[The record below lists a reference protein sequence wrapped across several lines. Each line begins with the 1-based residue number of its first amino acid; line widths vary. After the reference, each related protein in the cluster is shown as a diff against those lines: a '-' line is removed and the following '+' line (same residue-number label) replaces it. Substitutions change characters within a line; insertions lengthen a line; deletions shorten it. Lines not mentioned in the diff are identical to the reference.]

1 MHGVRNTTVL
11 LCVYILGL
19 EQLQLPAG
27 DNDGRDREP
36 VRIVW
41 RSDDG
46 TITHNID
53 TRGGAP
59 INGRYQ
65 RSPFICAT
73 CAVNLLSAFNIA
85 LLYNCNGVAS
95 SCSACLASSIGTGL
109 ECAWLNPSN
118 SCVIDTTP
126 AVTTDNLQCPNPVIT
141 AISPTMGPPQGGTA
155 ITISGTGLGT
165 IFSDV
170 DGRVMINGQPCET
183 AGQEE
188 GYVPGLEIV
197 CETPNLVA
205 AGDFTIM
212 VTLPRENE
220 NATASSPVAF
230 TSVTPSVTGVEPEF
244 GPVAGGTRVRVM
256 GTSLGIGNVEDT
268 TVTVNSEECTVE

>member
-1 MHGVRNTTVL
+1 MVGIKGPLLFVL
-11 LCVYILGL
+11 HVLSILF
-19 EQLQLPAG
+19 LP
-27 DNDGRDREP
+27 
-36 VRIVW
+36 
-41 RSDDG
+41 S
-46 TITHNID
+46 
-53 TRGGAP
+53 
-59 INGRYQ
+59 
-65 RSPFICAT
+65 
-73 CAVNLLSAFNIA
+73 IA

-126 AVTTDNLQCPNPVIT
+126 AVTTDDLQCPNPVIT
-141 AISPTMGPPQGGTA
+141 AISPTMGPLQGGTA
-155 ITISGTGLGT
+155 ITITGTGLGT
-165 IFSDV
+165 MFSDV
-170 DGRVMINGQPCET
+170 DGRVMINGQPCAT

-197 CETPNLVA
+197 CETPNLGT

-230 TSVTPSVTGVEPEF
+230 TTVTPSVTGVEPGF

-256 GTSLGIGNVEDT
+256 GTSLGFGNVEDT
-268 TVTVNSEECTVE
+268 TVTVNSEECIVE